1 MIVDDRSRR
10 GGLVKV
16 NIHPH
21 ALARIKERGCTRAD
35 VEYTV
40 KHGLS
45 SPAKYGRTRFTHTFA
60 YNRKWLDKVYMHKT
74 VEAFVQPQGYD
85 SWLVITVIVKFHEW
99 SMP

>member
-1 MIVDDRSRR
+1 MKIVDDRSRH
-10 GGLVKV
+10 GGPVKV

-60 YNRKWLDKVYMHKT
+60 YIESGWIRCTCTRPWKPSFSPKDT
-74 VEAFVQPQGYD
+74 
-85 SWLVITVIVKFHEW
+85 IVGW
-99 SMP
+99 

>member
-1 MIVDDRSRR
+1 MSGRQQHQHYSYPGLTRVAVKIVDDRSHH
-10 GGLVKV
+10 GGQVKV

-45 SPAKYGRTRFTHTFA
+45 SRA
-60 YNRKWLDKVYMHKT
+60 
-74 VEAFVQPQGYD
+74 
-85 SWLVITVIVKFHEW
+85 
-99 SMP
+99 